1 MGVQTFA
8 LPIYFRYRCNGW
20 DDRFV
25 VRDVSVTSFLA
36 GQPSDNRL
44 SALYGDFK
52 NERLRFDAR
61 LGRQSSSSGA
71 VLGRFDGATT
81 HIGIGPAWRVGA
93 FGGTPAEPTLGSR
106 KTFRLE
112 EHTSELQSL
121 MRISYAGFCL
131 KQKNNT
137 RHQN

>member
-8 LPIYFRYRCNGW
+8 LPIYFRYRGNGW

-71 VLGRFDGATT
+71 VMGRFYGRSEER
-81 HIGIGPAWRVGA
+81 RVGKECVS
-93 FGGTPAEPTLGSR
+93 TCRSR
-106 KTFRLE
+106 WSQ
-112 EHTSELQSL
+112 EH
-121 MRISYAGFCL
+121 
-131 KQKNNT
+131 
-137 RHQN
+137 

>member
-1 MGVQTFA
+1 MIRRPPRSTRTDTIFPYTT
-8 LPIYFRYRCNGW
+8 LFRS
-20 DDRFV
+20 
-25 VRDVSVTSFLA
+25 DVSVTSFLA

-93 FGGTPAEPTLGSR
+93 FGDR
-106 KTFRLE
+106 KSTRLNSS
-112 EHTSELQSL
+112 H
-121 MRISYAGFCL
+121 
-131 KQKNNT
+131 
-137 RHQN
+137 